1 MKNPSISGLKLVVV
15 LLGILILPNGCAY
28 ISAHRPLGPKTSETD
43 SQLETETDD
52 NGNEK
57 PGSTKTYRFTDVPVP
72 AKFKLDREKS
82 FIYQAGDF
90 KAGMMSYKGWSKL
103 ETLVDFY
110 KKEMAAF
117 NWKIV
122 SIFEHKDVTLVY
134 AKEGWNCIVKI
145 YYKNLGGSKIEI
157 QIGPTNLQ

>member
-1 MKNPSISGLKLVVV
+1 MKNSSVSDLKFVVV
-15 LLGILILPNGCAY
+15 LLGILILSNGCAY
-28 ISAHRPLGPKTSETD
+28 LATHRPSAPKTSEID

-52 NGNEK
+52 NG
-57 PGSTKTYRFTDVPVP
+57 KTDQDYATMYRFTDVPVP

-90 KAGMMSYKGWSKL
+90 KVGMMSYKGWSKL

-110 KKEMAAF
+110 KKEMPAF

-122 SIFEHKDVTLVY
+122 NIFEHKDVTLVY
-134 AKEGWNCIVKI
+134 AKEGWNCTVRI

-157 QIGPTNLQ
+157 QIGPTNQQ